1 MRGFITLIGIAS
13 ALCSSVATAQDD
25 HADPI
30 AAGKQLYEAHCVA
43 CHGLGPGFPPFP
55 ELAGTSALRAK
66 YAGQLPA
73 LLAERTDLT
82 PDFVAVYVRSGISI
96 MPFYRKTEL
105 SDSELASIGAY
116 LSRNN
121 PSLKSQ
127 ESQRAAPQ

>member
-1 MRGFITLIGIAS
+1 MKAFVASIAVAS
-13 ALCSSVATAQDD
+13 ALCSVAASAQENR
-25 HADPI
+25 ADRV

-66 YAGQLPA
+66 YGDQKPA
-73 LLAERTDLT
+73 SLAERTDLT
-82 PDFVAVYVRSGISI
+82 PELVAVFVRHGISI

-105 SDSELASIGAY
+105 SDSELSSIGAY

-121 PSLKSQ
+121 PDLNRK
-127 ESQRAAPQ
+127 